1 MRNDAKCEITE
12 ETHNPV
18 LTEKGVFNLPCINSG
33 ENVFSSTIGQK
44 EKIHGSLFQ
53 NYTYTKLKRFEL

>member
-18 LTEKGVFNLPCINSG
+18 LTEKGVFDLPCINSG
-33 ENVFSSTIGQK
+33 EKIFSSTIGQK
-44 EKIHGSLFQ
+44 EKIP
-53 NYTYTKLKRFEL
+53 